1 MISSK
6 RTIKSLTALFV
17 AMAFMF
23 VGNALVVSSV
33 GVILRLEVV
42 DFPVIVAIDSKGTN
56 FYKIGQAKYKRV

>member
-33 GVILRLEVV
+33 GVILRLEAV

-56 FYKIGQAKYKRV
+56 FYEIGQAKYKRA